1 MKIQMTLLCLAL
13 CSTGLSAKTVNNK
26 SNYEDK
32 VGYSFGYIMGR
43 GNADALKDM
52 DLDAFLDGL
61 KAASKGQSSA
71 LSDEEMSKVLTQ
83 FKKNTEAKQLIAHKN
98 LAEENEKI
106 GSAFLAENAK
116 KSNVKVTKSGLQ
128 YEVIKQG
135 SGKTPKASSKV
146 KVHYEGRLLDNTV
159 FDSSI
164 ARQQPAEFMV
174 SQVISGWTEG
184 LQLMK
189 EGSIYRLYIPANL
202 AYGQIGSG
210 DAIEP
215 NSTLIFDVELLEV
228 SPK

>member
-174 SQVISGWTEG
+174 SQV
-184 LQLMK
+184 
-189 EGSIYRLYIPANL
+189 
-202 AYGQIGSG
+202 
-210 DAIEP
+210 
-215 NSTLIFDVELLEV
+215 
-228 SPK
+228 